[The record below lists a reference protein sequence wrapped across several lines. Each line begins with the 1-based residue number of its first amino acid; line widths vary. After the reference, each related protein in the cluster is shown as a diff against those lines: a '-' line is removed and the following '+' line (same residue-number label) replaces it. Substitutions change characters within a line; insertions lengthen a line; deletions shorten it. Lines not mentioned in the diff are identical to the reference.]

1 MRGRARV
8 RHKGRQ
14 REGQKT
20 KHETRTEKVYSRRA
34 GRPAKSTSFPAR
46 SLRLPEEAVE
56 RKRRKE
62 TEEETKAGNGGERE
76 KEKREALVTVR
87 ARLSSLSTPARLF
100 TAFVFL
106 VTVAVPSGGRLW
118 LASRREKQTE
128 ERRTERQE
136 ERQEDRGG
144 QSDRETGEADISRS
158 AKGGREGTPE
168 N

>member
-62 TEEETKAGNGGERE
+62 TEEETEAGNGGERGE
-76 KEKREALVTVR
+76 GEKRSTRHR
-87 ARLSSLSTPARLF
+87 ARSFIVVVNPRASLPPLCSS
-100 TAFVFL
+100 
-106 VTVAVPSGGRLW
+106 
-118 LASRREKQTE
+118 
-128 ERRTERQE
+128 
-136 ERQEDRGG
+136 
-144 QSDRETGEADISRS
+144 
-158 AKGGREGTPE
+158 
-168 N
+168 

>member
-62 TEEETKAGNGGERE
+62 TEEETERGTAGNGSRR
-76 KEKREALVTVR
+76 KEKHSSPCALVYR
-87 ARLSSLSTPARLF
+87 RCQPPRLF

-106 VTVAVPSGGRLW
+106 VIVAVPSGGRLW

-136 ERQEDRGG
+136 ERQEEDRGG

>member
-14 REGQKT
+14 RERERDRKRNT
-20 KHETRTEKVYSRRA
+20 KLATEKVYSRRA
-34 GRPAKSTSFPAR
+34 GRPAKSSTSFPAR

-87 ARLSSLSTPARLF
+87 ARLSSLSTPARASLP
-100 TAFVFL
+100 AFVFL
-106 VTVAVPSGGRLW
+106 VIVAVPSGGRLW
-118 LASRREKQTE
+118 LASRREKDG
-128 ERRTERQE
+128 RAK
-136 ERQEDRGG
+136 
-144 QSDRETGEADISRS
+144 DRETGGET
-158 AKGGREGTPE
+158 GGQGRTVG
-168 N
+168 